1 MANDREHHR
10 TDQYCAGTLRSD
22 VRRLLGPCRQSAGL
36 SLVEVMIA
44 MVILAFSIL
53 GVTAMFQWG
62 EYGLQQGNQRTKAL
76 ALSEA
81 RVEAKRAVPW
91 DTMLEDDVDFDGIV
105 DVHMSDDGAGDDE
118 HGADGVYTGTVERD
132 GIKVVWT
139 VETLPAGPLP
149 GAGVAIIR
157 ARASYR
163 AGGRWHSVDV
173 GALRANPAY
182 VGRR

>member
-1 MANDREHHR
+1 MANYREHHR
-10 TDQYCAGTLRSD
+10 TDQYSAGRVKDDVLR
-22 VRRLLGPCRQSAGL
+22 LFAPCRRSAGL

-62 EYGLQQGNQRTKAL
+62 EYGLQQGNQRTRAL
-76 ALSEA
+76 ALAEA

-105 DVHMSDDGAGDDE
+105 DVYMSDDGAGDDE
-118 HGADGVYTGTVERD
+118 GAADGVYTGTVERD
-132 GIKVVWT
+132 GIRVVWT
-139 VETLPAGPLP
+139 VEALPSGPLS
-149 GAGVAIIR
+149 GAGAAIIK

-163 AGGRWHSVDV
+163 AGGRWHAVDV